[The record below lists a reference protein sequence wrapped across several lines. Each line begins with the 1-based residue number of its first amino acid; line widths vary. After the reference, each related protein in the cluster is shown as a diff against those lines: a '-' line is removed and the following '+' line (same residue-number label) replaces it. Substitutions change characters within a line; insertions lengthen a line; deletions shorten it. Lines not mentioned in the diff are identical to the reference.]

1 MLPATPPGPETIS
14 PQLPAWDEAA
24 ALAAVD
30 GDGRL
35 ARELVAALIAE
46 LPEDIAELKAVAAR
60 HDPSA
65 LAETAHHL
73 RGATRSCGVLA
84 LDEALDRLEQAAA
97 AADAAGAAVHLAR
110 VEVEVARLT
119 DAFS

>member
-1 MLPATPPGPETIS
+1 MLPSTPPGPETAS
-14 PQLPAWDEAA
+14 PQLPPWDEAA

-35 ARELVAALIAE
+35 ARQLVAALIAE

-60 HDPSA
+60 HDPRA

-84 LDEALDRLEQAAA
+84 LDAALDHLEQAAA
-97 AADAAGAAVHLAR
+97 AADVARAAIHLAR